1 MRWRY
6 STLYRIISFA
16 YRAQLRKGFKRSS
29 LCFEVFR
36 RKVKTIAD
44 QVCHNIFYVTRS
56 ISQFHKYF
64 IWTLDIQRW
73 FSMFSWNL
81 LEWINRR
88 LIFSLSLSLY
98 FWSVNTLPTTTLYF
112 TLQVCLIIFMRISWG
127 SPYEWTLC
135 ITWLLLSAGKEKL
148 AEFPV
153 IFNTS
158 GSKTAIKILLGLGTS
173 NSPLDSSLLGLFITK
188 CLVSDFAT
196 FWIVNGHVPFEKWGA
211 ISTVVNVVFRS

>member
-1 MRWRY
+1 MRWRH

-36 RKVKTIAD
+36 RKVKAIAD
-44 QVCHNIFYVTRS
+44 QVCYNIFYVTRS

-158 GSKTAIKILLGLGTS
+158 GSKNRHQNIAWFRHFQF
-173 NSPLDSSLLGLFITK
+173 SPKLIFIRSVHNKMPYRIWLCNFLD
-188 CLVSDFAT
+188 
-196 FWIVNGHVPFEKWGA
+196 
-211 ISTVVNVVFRS
+211 R